1 MNSQAADLLH
11 QAQATR
17 VPCEPLSKSFELT
30 TQDAYAIQQLNIEK
44 RLQNGLQ
51 GGPTRII
58 GRKVGLTSE
67 AIQRWLNVNQP
78 DFGTLLTDMW
88 VPDGAVAP
96 IGLLLQP
103 RAEAEIAFVMK
114 HDLAGPGILPTD
126 VIRATDYVLPAIEI
140 IDSRIADWKITY
152 NDTIADNASSG
163 LFVLGTTPRQLDG
176 LDLRLCGAA
185 LRKNGTVESTGAGI
199 ACLGHPLHAVAWLA
213 NTLGA
218 MGSGIRAGEVV
229 LSGALGPVTPVKSGD
244 YLVADIEGIGR
255 CSVRFG

>member
-1 MNSQAADLLH
+1 MNSQAAELLH
-11 QAQATR
+11 QAQASR
-17 VPCEPLSKSFELT
+17 VPCAPLTAQFELS

-44 RLQNGLQ
+44 RLQHGLS
-51 GGPTRII
+51 GEPTRII

-67 AIQRWLNVNQP
+67 AIQRWLNVSQP

-88 VPDGAVAP
+88 VPDGGVAS
-96 IGLLLQP
+96 IDVLLQP

-140 IDSRIADWKITY
+140 IDSRIAEWKITY

-163 LFVLGTTPRQLDG
+163 LFVVGTTPRKLDG
-176 LDLRLCGAA
+176 LDLRLCGAT
-185 LRKNGTVESTGAGI
+185 LRKNGIVESTGAGI
-199 ACLGHPLHAVAWLA
+199 ACLGHPLNAVAWLA

-218 MGSGIRAGEVV
+218 MGSGIKAGEIV
-229 LSGALGPVTPVKSGD
+229 LSGALGPVTPVKAGD
-244 YLVADIEGIGR
+244 YLVADISGLGR